1 MNEILEKIKQFFNE
15 KKYRYI
21 YLAVILLIIFI
32 FTFSLTSSNKFSR
45 NIQHFLYNV
54 GQFFEQTE
62 LKTHDLRCQLPNRKI
77 KANPDIVILAID
89 DTSLEVLEE
98 QYGRYPWK
106 RGIYADVIEYMQA
119 GKVDSIAFDLMFLGY
134 REGAKDQDLLL
145 ASTLGKYK
153 NTYVSMNFDVR
164 DTENPPD
171 ISEALKY
178 TIENK
183 SPNIDFKSVEFTN
196 CRLIFDD
203 ILKQTDKIGIINF
216 FRDTDGI
223 SRRINLFFKYK
234 DSIYPYLAFKVS
246 YDYIQRHEHP
256 DNIDSIKN
264 PKVSITKNNEVT
276 FFNRKLPVDDN
287 GAMLLNWYGPSRTFL
302 HIPFWQVMKSI
313 NDVKKGKEPL
323 IPAEYFEDKIVF
335 VGVTAT
341 SLFDIKTTPLDRIY
355 PGVELQSTVFNN
367 IIDNNPT
374 KRVKPFVDFAICII
388 LIVMTAVT
396 AIKVKSSIT
405 TSVMTVLIT
414 AFYIILACYLFKEYF
429 IWVGLVNPVISIIL
443 TFTVMYI
450 IKYLLKSRDFEHTYK
465 LATTDGLTNLYNH
478 RYFQDEMLRSIEKAN
493 KTKGH
498 FTLVLVDIDFFKK
511 FNDTYGHQ
519 AGDAVLKQVAETLKK
534 SVRPGDLV
542 ARYGGEEMA
551 IIFAET
557 DIEEGIKLADNIC
570 KIIAAKPFK
579 LSDTVEKHVTISLG
593 VATYPQCGL
602 TPTELI
608 EFSDQG
614 LYRAKEGGRNQVG
627 AIGELPDLKPLK

>member
-1 MNEILEKIKQFFNE
+1 MKKIKQFFDD
-15 KKYRYI
+15 KKSRYI
-21 YLAVILLIIFI
+21 YLTVVLVIISL
-32 FTFSLTSSNKFSR
+32 FSFYLTSSSKFSQ
-45 NIQHFLYNV
+45 NIAHFFYNV

-62 LKTHDLRCQLPNRKI
+62 LKTYDLRCQLPNRKI
-77 KANPDIVILAID
+77 KANPDVVILSID

-106 RGIYADVIEYMQA
+106 RGIYADIIEYMQA
-119 GKVDSIAFDLMFLGY
+119 GDVDSIVFDLMFLGY
-134 REGAKDQDLLL
+134 REGAKNQDLLL
-145 ASTLGKYK
+145 AGTLGKYK

-171 ISEALKY
+171 ISDSLVY
-178 TIENK
+178 DVENH
-183 SPNIDFKSVEFTN
+183 SSNIDFSSVEFTN

-203 ILKQTDKIGIINF
+203 ILRQTDKIGIINF
-216 FRDTDGI
+216 FRDADGI
-223 SRRINLFFKYK
+223 SRRINLLFKYK
-234 DSIYPYLAFKVS
+234 DSIYPYLAFKVA
-246 YDYIQRHEHP
+246 YDYIQKHEYP
-256 DNIDSIKN
+256 DNNKR
-264 PKVSITKNNEVT
+264 PKIVITKNNEVT
-276 FFNRKLPVDDN
+276 FSNRVLPVDKN

-302 HIPFWQVMKSI
+302 HIPFWQVIKSI
-313 NDVKKGKEPL
+313 NDVKKGKEPP
-323 IPAEYFEDKIVF
+323 IPADYFKDKVVF

-374 KRVKPFVDFAICII
+374 RRAKPIVDFSICIA
-388 LIVMTAVT
+388 LIVLTAVI

-405 TSVMTVLIT
+405 SSIMTVLVT
-414 AFYIILACYLFKEYF
+414 AFYIIFACYLFKEYF

-443 TFTVMYI
+443 TFTIMYI
-450 IKYLLKSRDFEHTYK
+450 IKYLLKSRDFEQTYK

-478 RYFQDEMLRSIEKAN
+478 RYFQDEMLKSIEKAN
-493 KTKGH
+493 KAKGH

-551 IIFAET
+551 IIFADT
-557 DIEEGIKLADNIC
+557 DLEEGIKLANGIC
-570 KIIAAKPFK
+570 KIIADKPFK

-614 LYRAKEGGRNQVG
+614 LYRAKEGGRNRVG
-627 AIGELPDLKPLK
+627 DIGELPKLKPLK